1 MSNILNDQSLDIIFR
16 TARTYNGWQD
26 RDVSDVLI
34 QAVYDLMKWGPTSA
48 NSCPARFLFVR
59 TKEAKERLKPLM
71 DEGNR
76 EKTMKAPFTVIIAN
90 DLKFYEN
97 LDILFPQANARSWF
111 EGKPDKI
118 QETAMRNGTLQGAYF
133 MIAARALGLDCGPMS
148 GFNANGIKK
157 EFFPNKDIQVNFLC
171 NIGYGD
177 KESLYERNPRLGFD
191 QVGEII

>member
-1 MSNILNDQSLDIIFR
+1 MSNILNDQSLDAIFR

-59 TKEAKERLKPLM
+59 TKEAKERLKPFM

-76 EKTMKAPFTVIIAN
+76 DKTMKAPFTAIIAN

-97 LDILFPQANARSWF
+97 FGVLFPQANARSWF
-111 EGKPDKI
+111 EGKPEKI
-118 QETAMRNGTLQGAYF
+118 RDAAMRNGTLQGAYM

-148 GFNANGIKK
+148 GFNADGVKK
-157 EFFPNKDIQVNFLC
+157 EFFPDMDVQVNFLC

-177 KESLYERNPRLGFD
+177 EKSLYPRNPRLGFD
-191 QVGEII
+191 QACKII